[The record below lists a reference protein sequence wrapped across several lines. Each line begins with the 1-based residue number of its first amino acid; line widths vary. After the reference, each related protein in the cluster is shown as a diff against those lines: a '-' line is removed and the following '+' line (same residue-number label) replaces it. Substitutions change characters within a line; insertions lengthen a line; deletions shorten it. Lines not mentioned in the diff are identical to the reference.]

1 MFFNIHYPLSTI
13 NYQLSTMHYQLP
25 TTTHYSG
32 EFLNQLLKNLQNA
45 NILA

>member
-13 NYQLSTMHYQLP
+13 NYALS
-25 TTTHYSG
+25 TTHYLG
-32 EFLNQLLKNLQNA
+32 QFLNQLLKNLQNA